1 MAHAVSLMVALAVV
15 WLLLS
20 GHYTPLIVG
29 LGAFSCAFVT
39 WIALR
44 MDVVDREGHP
54 IHLSWRAPFYW
65 SWLLWQIVKSNFAV
79 ARIIVSPSLP
89 ISPELVKVDASQSD
103 DLGRVIFANSITLT
117 PGTVSIY
124 VWSNSVE
131 VHALTRETADDLRT
145 GEMDRR
151 VCGMVGDS

>member
-1 MAHAVSLMVALAVV
+1 MAHAVSLMVALAIV

-20 GHYTPLIVG
+20 GHYDPLIVG
-29 LGAFSCAFVT
+29 LGAVSCVLVT

-54 IHLSWRAPFYW
+54 IHLTWRAPFYW
-65 SWLLWQIVKSNFAV
+65 SWLLWQIVKSNFTV

-89 ISPELVKVDASQSD
+89 ISPELVKVDTSQSD
-103 DLGRVIFANSITLT
+103 DLGRVIYANSITLT

-124 VWSNSVE
+124 VWSNSIE

-151 VCGMVGDS
+151 VCGMVGE

>member
-20 GHYTPLIVG
+20 GHYDPLIVG
-29 LGAFSCAFVT
+29 LGAVSCVFVT